1 MLARVQSYLLQGIDA
16 LACEVEV
23 DSDLAEMNKVPV
35 VVGLPD
41 TAVKE
46 SVERVRAALANSG
59 YLFPSGRVVINLAPA
74 DIRKEGPLYDLPIA
88 VGLLIVQ
95 GVVASVSSHRERRRP
110 VPVATPV
117 ERGFLPTGLAQEERE
132 HEPID
137 PRAFLFA
144 GELAL
149 DGRVRPVKGAI
160 AMAALAQSRGLR
172 GVIVPA
178 ENAAEAAVVPGVEV
192 LGVRTIAEVVGLL
205 NGQIEPRP
213 EPTPDIEGM
222 LRGASAPIDFSEV
235 HGQEAVKR
243 AIIIAAAGSHNL
255 LPLWPSASHRRGRR
269 RRSVGHNLF
278 PLWSSDRHGGCG
290 WLAVSPRTAA

>member
-178 ENAAEAAVVPGVEV
+178 ENAAEAAAVPGVEV
-192 LGVRTIAEVVGLL
+192 LGVRTIA
-205 NGQIEPRP
+205 
-213 EPTPDIEGM
+213 
-222 LRGASAPIDFSEV
+222 A
-235 HGQEAVKR
+235 
-243 AIIIAAAGSHNL
+243 
-255 LPLWPSASHRRGRR
+255 
-269 RRSVGHNLF
+269 
-278 PLWSSDRHGGCG
+278 
-290 WLAVSPRTAA
+290 